1 MGEQELKNQKGLTR
15 AITSKGP
22 KEAQMTR
29 VASAPGHVIRAGDL
43 RCARLGV
50 SFPCQFSPST
60 LQPGK
65 VGRGHGSHS
74 PAYKAKG
81 LCDLWD
87 NLMLWS
93 PKEEGLF
100 LLGYSVSP
108 FFLFCFYFMWGLFH
122 NCWWMYDYPLSHCQ
136 WESPSWS
143 LWIHAISLWPN
154 NPSWFPDTQQ
164 SQVVISETP
173 QDPEALLNHRQL
185 GYIKWDFSVK
195 YIFQWP
201 NCLKSHI
208 SIAKHDIWRFP
219 VNQDINWPEFLS

>member
-100 LLGYSVSP
+100 LLGYSVASAVP
-108 FFLFCFYFMWGLFH
+108 YQVILWAALPEGTLSFL
-122 NCWWMYDYPLSHCQ
+122 NAQP
-136 WESPSWS
+136 WE
-143 LWIHAISLWPN
+143 
-154 NPSWFPDTQQ
+154 
-164 SQVVISETP
+164 
-173 QDPEALLNHRQL
+173 R
-185 GYIKWDFSVK
+185 
-195 YIFQWP
+195 
-201 NCLKSHI
+201 
-208 SIAKHDIWRFP
+208 
-219 VNQDINWPEFLS
+219 

>member
-1 MGEQELKNQKGLTR
+1 MQADSLLSKPPGKPPSMGEQELKNQKGLTR

-122 NCWWMYDYPLSHCQ
+122 NCWSNYDGEFRMPLVLAQ
-136 WESPSWS
+136 GSPIFHSS
-143 LWIHAISLWPN
+143 CEGKLGI
-154 NPSWFPDTQQ
+154 
-164 SQVVISETP
+164 
-173 QDPEALLNHRQL
+173 AL
-185 GYIKWDFSVK
+185 
-195 YIFQWP
+195 
-201 NCLKSHI
+201 
-208 SIAKHDIWRFP
+208 
-219 VNQDINWPEFLS
+219 E